1 MPLDKMKL
9 QGDLHDIESLNFS
22 GTFGLFHVTREVL
35 VGGEGAV
42 TLVMLVTLHCHHQND
57 SALRWAGMKAILL
70 LRENAESFW

>member
-35 VGGEGAV
+35 VGGEGGGNIGNV
-42 TLVMLVTLHCHHQND
+42 GNITL
-57 SALRWAGMKAILL
+57 SPP
-70 LRENAESFW
+70 E